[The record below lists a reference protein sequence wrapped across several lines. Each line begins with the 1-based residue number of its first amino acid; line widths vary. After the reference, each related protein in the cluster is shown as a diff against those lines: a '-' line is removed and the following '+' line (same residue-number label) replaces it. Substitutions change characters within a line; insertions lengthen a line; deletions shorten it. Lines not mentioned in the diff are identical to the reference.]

1 MTRGQT
7 VFIALLTALYLCF
20 ELAFNARLLDVVGGA
35 PSTDALHRIE
45 VFGRSLS
52 GIAVALVVLQV
63 LLGRRQRSGRRS
75 PSFMAI
81 AFWCALS
88 GGVVYGSLQ
97 TLIEGLVAT
106 STPAFRRASLNIV
119 LVQRA
124 LVDGRVQLAGLDD
137 DAALFSQPAGK
148 AFLAQFPVMA
158 ASVNRLDEKI
168 HDAKLTLITRQV
180 EQGFGGPAGYYDRYA
195 EAVKKTQEQWRRY
208 ARMPGAT
215 DVDGEVARRQDQ
227 AWGDYLSD
235 LGRRGWTPS
244 TVPGHAQDAV
254 RRKVRQRVPVPAG
267 WDLADEATFRD
278 AVATQVRRKAD
289 RAGAQSLTVKGRR
302 IPPGLSWPAF
312 FAHPGVQAE
321 LRDKLHLPA
330 GVALQPAYRDGAEF
344 QREVFQPLVAKVA
357 REELLRYDAP
367 AEDFAD
373 GRPLAERGVEAARAA
388 IVPPVALFFSLLGA
402 VGHLAKLSY
411 LLLSLVVSAVP
422 AWQARAR
429 FLWATPFAVLALVWV
444 VLSWTDNAV
453 TQSRLYGYMR
463 DQVRDGLSQPEDTG
477 VRGWLLGNAL
487 HVVAVG
493 QGYGYPVN
501 ELVRTRLLGGITY
514 GYVPPTR

>member
-35 PSTDALHRIE
+35 PTTDQLHRIE

-52 GIAVALVVLQV
+52 GVAVALVVLQV
-63 LLGRRQRSGRRS
+63 LLGRRQRSGRRT
-75 PSFMAI
+75 PSFIAI

-97 TLIEGLVAT
+97 TLVEQLVAT
-106 STPAFRRASLNIV
+106 SSPSFRRASLNIV

-124 LVDGRVQLAGLDD
+124 LVEGRVELDGLTDDAGL
-137 DAALFSQPAGK
+137 FGQPAGK

-158 ASVNRLDEKI
+158 ASVDRLDEKI
-168 HDAKLTLITRQV
+168 HDAKLTLIRRQV
-180 EQGFGGPAGYYDRYA
+180 EQSLGGPAGYYGRYV
-195 EAVKKTQEQWRRY
+195 EAVNKTQDQWRRY
-208 ARMPGAT
+208 ARMPGAG
-215 DVDGEVARRQDQ
+215 DMDDEVARRQDQ
-227 AWGDYLSD
+227 AWGDYLRD

-244 TVPGHAQDAV
+244 TVPGGAQDAV
-254 RRKVRQRVPVPAG
+254 RRKVRQRVPVPAS
-267 WDLADEATFRD
+267 WDLADEATFRE

-289 RAGAQSLTVKGRR
+289 RAGAQGLTVKGRR
-302 IPPGLSWPAF
+302 IPPGLGWPAF

-330 GVALQPAYRDGAEF
+330 GIVLQPGYRDGAAF
-344 QREVFQPLVAKVA
+344 QREVFQPLVDKIA
-357 REELLRYDAP
+357 REELTRYDAP
-367 AEDFAD
+367 VEDFAD
-373 GRPLAERGVEAARAA
+373 GRPLADRGLDAARAA

-411 LLLSLVVSAVP
+411 LLLSLTVAAVP

-429 FLWATPFAVLALVWV
+429 FLWATPIAVLALVWLA
-444 VLSWTDNAV
+444 LSWIDNPV
-453 TQSRLYGYMR
+453 TESRLYAYMR
-463 DQVRDGLSQPEDTG
+463 DQVRDGYAQPDG
-477 VRGWLLGNAL
+477 LNVRGRLLGNAL

-514 GYVPPTR
+514 GYVPPNP